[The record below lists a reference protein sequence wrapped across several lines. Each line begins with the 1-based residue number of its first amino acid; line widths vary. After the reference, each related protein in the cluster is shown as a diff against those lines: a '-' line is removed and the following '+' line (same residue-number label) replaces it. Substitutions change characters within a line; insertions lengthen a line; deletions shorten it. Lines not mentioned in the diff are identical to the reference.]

1 MEKYVIIGGNRLS
14 GTVRISGGKNSVLT
28 ILPACLL
35 SDGVCTLH
43 DVPKLSDVFV
53 MKDVLEC
60 LGAKVDFSG
69 NTMVVDAAKVSN
81 VELPDRLT
89 RMMRASNL
97 VMGPL
102 LARFQYVKLA
112 YPGGCSIGSRPMDQH
127 LRGMKILGAEITEKH
142 GYIEAKSAGL
152 TGNEIC
158 LDFPSVGA
166 TENILIAATL
176 ANGVTTIRNAAREPE
191 VVDLQNFLNQM
202 GAKVKG
208 AGTDVIRVEGV
219 KKLGS
224 VEYTIIPDRIE
235 AGTFMVIGAITGGE
249 ILIKNVIPEHIEAVI
264 SKLKEAGVEIRE
276 NDQEILVRR
285 NGKTQGVDFKTMPFP
300 GFPTDLQAQ
309 LMALMAISEGTSI
322 VTETIFENRFKHV
335 DELRR
340 MGADIKVEGRVAIIK
355 GVKNLSGA
363 YVETSDLR
371 AGAALV
377 TAGLVAEGATVL
389 DKVHLIDRG
398 YENFE
403 QKLRNLG
410 AQILRVNGNGIKE
423 RH

>member
-1 MEKYVIIGGNRLS
+1 LGKYVIIGGNRLS
-14 GTVRISGGKNSVLT
+14 GTVRIGGGKNSVLT

-35 SDGVCTLH
+35 SKGVCTIK
-43 DVPKLSDVFV
+43 DVPRLSDVKV
-53 MKDVLEC
+53 MQEVLLC
-60 LGAKVDFSG
+60 LGAKVELAG
-69 NTMVVDAAKVSN
+69 NTMVVDAANVSM

-97 VMGPL
+97 VMGPIL
-102 LARFQYVKLA
+102 SRFRHVKLA

-127 LRGMKILGAEITEKH
+127 LRGLKLLGAQIIEKH
-142 GYIEAKSAGL
+142 GYIEAKAEHLVGS
-152 TGNEIC
+152 EIC

-166 TENILIAATL
+166 TENLIMAATL
-176 ANGVTTIRNAAREPE
+176 AQGVTTIRNAAREPE
-191 VVDLQNFLNQM
+191 VVDLQNFLNKM

-208 AGTDVIRVEGV
+208 AGTDVLKIEGV
-219 KKLGS
+219 QELGS
-224 VEYTIIPDRIE
+224 AEHTIIPDRIE
-235 AGTFMVIGAITGGE
+235 AGTFVVAAAITGGDVFIE
-249 ILIKNVIPEHIEAVI
+249 NVIVEHVEAVI
-264 SKLKEAGVEIRE
+264 SKLKEAGVEITE
-276 NDQEILVRR
+276 SDQGIRVRGFR
-285 NGKTQGVDFKTMPFP
+285 RTKGVDYKTMPFP
-300 GFPTDLQAQ
+300 GFPTDMQAQ
-309 LMALMAISEGTSI
+309 VMALMAVSEGTSI

-335 DELRR
+335 DEFRR

-377 TAGLVAEGATVL
+377 TAGLVAEGATVV
-389 DKVHLIDRG
+389 DKINLIDRG

-410 AQILRVNGNGIKE
+410 AQIMRVNGITE
-423 RH
+423 RQ

>member
-1 MEKYVIIGGNRLS
+1 VIIGGNRLC
-14 GTVRISGGKNSVLT
+14 GTVRVGGGKNSVLT

-35 SDGVCTLH
+35 SRGVCTIY
-43 DVPKLSDVFV
+43 DVPKLSDVNV
-53 MKDVLEC
+53 MQEVLEC
-60 LGAKVDFSG
+60 LGAKVELSG
-69 NTMVVDAAKVSN
+69 TTMVVDASNVST

-97 VMGPL
+97 VMGPIL
-102 LARFQYVKLA
+102 SRFHHVKLA

-127 LRGMKILGAEITEKH
+127 LRGFKLLGAQIVEKH
-142 GYIEAKSAGL
+142 GYIEAKADRL
-152 TGNEIC
+152 VGNEIC

-166 TENILIAATL
+166 TENLMMAATL
-176 ANGVTTIRNAAREPE
+176 AEGVTTIRNPAREPE
-191 VVDLQNFLNQM
+191 IVDLQNFLNTM

-208 AGTDVIRVEGV
+208 AGTDVLKIEGV
-219 KKLGS
+219 KEMDS
-224 VEYTIIPDRIE
+224 AEHTIIPDRIE
-235 AGTFMVIGAITGGE
+235 AGTFMVIAAITGGDV
-249 ILIKNVIPEHIEAVI
+249 LIRNVIPEHIEAVI
-264 SKLKEAGVEIRE
+264 SKLKEAGVEITEDHEGIR
-276 NDQEILVRR
+276 VR
-285 NGKTQGVDFKTMPFP
+285 GKAHTRGVDYKTMPFP
-300 GFPTDLQAQ
+300 GFPTDMQAQ

-335 DELRR
+335 DEFRR

-377 TAGLVAEGATVL
+377 TAGLVAEGATVV
-389 DKVHLIDRG
+389 DNINLIDRG
-398 YENFE
+398 YDNFD

-410 AQILRVNGNGIKE
+410 AQILRVNGMKE
-423 RH
+423 RR